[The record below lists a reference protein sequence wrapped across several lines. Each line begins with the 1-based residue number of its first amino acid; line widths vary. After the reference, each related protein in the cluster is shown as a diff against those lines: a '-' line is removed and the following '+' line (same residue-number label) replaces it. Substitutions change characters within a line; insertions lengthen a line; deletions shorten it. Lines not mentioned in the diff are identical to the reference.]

1 MTPEH
6 HAHQNTRQNLSQHS
20 SPAIS
25 GSHRFNNFRAI
36 SNNQRPSLQDQDQN
50 DQDLIQRVS
59 ELNSA
64 RLQFKTNQR
73 PQIQPQKHS
82 QIHQSQSSPQKQQ
95 HCDKDF
101 IQLCSL
107 VKDKLNR
114 EGISLAA
121 PPFTTKV
128 RTHFT
133 NIISKN
139 DMIHIVV
146 NYKLAS

>member
-1 MTPEH
+1 MTNLRPNSNVS
-6 HAHQNTRQNLSQHS
+6 QRQIISQDHS
-20 SPAIS
+20 EN
-25 GSHRFNNFRAI
+25 H
-36 SNNQRPSLQDQDQN
+36 QN

-64 RLQFKTNQR
+64 RIQLKNNIQQISSVR
-73 PQIQPQKHS
+73 PQLQPQKTTQQQTDQQKQFQEQHNHS
-82 QIHQSQSSPQKQQ
+82 PTKQKQQ
-95 HCDKDF
+95 PHCDQDF

-128 RTHFT
+128 RRSSYQLLTKIEYSYNPKKT
-133 NIISKN
+133 YLNK
-139 DMIHIVV
+139 
-146 NYKLAS
+146 